1 MIQVCELTEEAQ
13 NIIKSADTPGKVHSV
28 YHRVINIAAGN
39 ELVSMHP
46 ETIGWTPM
54 SMVLKI
60 SEEDFEALHISK
72 DEVVTVRS
80 GELCIREQ
88 CFSLK
93 NAEILKS
100 TVMTEHSGGEYT
112 EMEMLLQKINEYTN
126 KTKVRSGFHG
136 GTDYVGSY
144 LRNIYSDFKDAVE
157 SRQQEDILEKAVN
170 FIGAGNGLTPSGDD
184 FLVGLLFLLF
194 LRGKKWKPFRNRL
207 AHKIKHNL
215 HRTTDLSGAFL
226 QYACQ
231 GKFSGYLLELEHLLI
246 RKRDIT
252 KSLEKIGRTG
262 HSSGIDTLT
271 GMAAGCMLCRR

>member
-1 MIQVCELTEEAQ
+1 MIQVCKLTEEAL

-28 YHRVINIAAGN
+28 YHRVINIVMGN
-39 ELVSMHP
+39 ELVSIHP
-46 ETIGWTPM
+46 DTIGWTPM

-60 SEEDFEALHISK
+60 SEDDFEALHICRN
-72 DEVVTVRS
+72 ETVTVS
-80 GELCIREQ
+80 LGKICIGEQ
-88 CFSLK
+88 CFRLE
-93 NAEILKS
+93 NTEILRS
-100 TVMTEHSGGEYT
+100 TVMTEPAGGEYAD
-112 EMEMLLQKINEYTN
+112 MEMLLQKINEYIK

-144 LRNIYSDFKDAVE
+144 LRNIYSDFKDSVE
-157 SRQQEDILEKAVN
+157 SRPQEVILEKAVD

-194 LRGKKWKPFRNRL
+194 LRGEKWKPFRNRL
-207 AHKIKHNL
+207 ADKIKHNL

-246 RKRDIT
+246 HKRDIA